1 MAAVINTN
9 MASLQA
15 QNQLSRTTASL
26 NNTIQQLS
34 SGLRVN
40 SAADDASGYSIS
52 KNMDSVIR
60 GSTVAIRNANDAI
73 SFSQTASGA
82 LESLSNLLGRMR
94 ELATQS
100 ANQANGVVNST
111 LLQTE
116 FASLKAEVTRTID
129 STKFNSVSTFG
140 ATTFNF
146 QIGSG
151 TSSSLDQVALTTT
164 ALSAAATLASGTTY
178 IIGAGNT
185 GVKLGAQLVKAA
197 EAAAAVSGA
206 TGLSVRAAVEAAALA
221 ITVHASDT
229 GTMTEAEKAALV
241 TEINSITAT
250 AATSNAATVLA
261 SVRGVYGNV
270 AADGTYTIS
279 AVTGGSIAAGTLK
292 SVALTSALGAEEAL
306 AGTASSNSTAAIT
319 QIDAAITAVNTEAAT
334 HGAFQNK
341 LGFVTDNLSSLIQTT
356 TAAKSRIVDTDFA
369 AQTAQLSKYQILQQ
383 AGTAMLAQANQMGSN
398 VLTLLK

>member
-1 MAAVINTN
+1 
-9 MASLQA
+9 
-15 QNQLSRTTASL
+15 L

-40 SAADDASGYSIS
+40 SAADDASGYAIS

-73 SFSQTASGA
+73 SFSQTATGA

-100 ANQANGVVNST
+100 ANASNGIVNSA

-116 FASLKAEVTRTID
+116 FASLKNEVVRTVS
-129 STKFNSVSTFG
+129 STKFNGVSPFA
-140 ATTFNF
+140 ATTMNF

-151 TSSSLDQVALTTT
+151 TTALVDQVGLTTT
-164 ALSAAATLASGTTY
+164 ALSAATALGTGTTY
-178 IIGAGNT
+178 IIGSGNS
-185 GVKLGAQLVKAA
+185 GVKIGAQLVNAA
-197 EAAAAVSGA
+197 TAAANLSGA
-206 TGLSVRAAVEAAALA
+206 TAASIQEALGITATALA
-221 ITVHASDT
+221 T
-229 GTMTEAEKAALV
+229 GGSSAAGLLTSADKAALV
-241 TEINSITAT
+241 SEIYSIDPTGDTATEYLAKINAVYGTVLGGIYTGPSAGAGDVEDGADLSALATEINTAT
-250 AATSNAATVLA
+250 ASATAQ
-261 SVRGVYGNV
+261 
-270 AADGTYTIS
+270 
-279 AVTGGSIAAGTLK
+279 
-292 SVALTSALGAEEAL
+292 E
-306 AGTASSNSTAAIT
+306 NSTAAII
-319 QIDAAITAVNTEAAT
+319 QIDLAITAINTEAAT

-341 LGFVTDNLSSLIQTT
+341 LGFVTSNLSSLIETT
-356 TAAKSRIVDTDFA
+356 SAARSRIMDTDFA

>member
-73 SFSQTASGA
+73 SFSQTATGA

-94 ELATQS
+94 ELAAQS
-100 ANQANGVVNST
+100 ANQANGITNSE

-116 FASLKAEVTRTID
+116 FASLKAEVTRTIN
-129 STKFNSVSTFG
+129 STKFNSVNTFA

-151 TSSSLDQVALTTT
+151 TSASLDQVSLTTT

-197 EAAAAVSGA
+197 ETAAAVSGA
-206 TGLSVRAAVEAAALA
+206 TGLSVRNAVEEAALA
-221 ITVHASDT
+221 ITVGATT
-229 GTMTEAEKAALV
+229 GTLTEAEKAALV
-241 TEINSITAT
+241 NEINSITAT

-270 AADGTYTIS
+270 ASDGTYTIS
-279 AVTGGSIAAGTLK
+279 AVTGGTIAAGTLK

-306 AGTASSNSTAAIT
+306 AGTASENSTAAIT
-319 QIDAAITAVNTEAAT
+319 QIDLAITAVNTEAAT

-341 LGFVTDNLSSLIQTT
+341 LGFVTSNLSSLIETT
-356 TAAKSRIVDTDFA
+356 SAAKSRIMDTDFA

>member
-40 SAADDASGYSIS
+40 SAADDASGYAIS

-73 SFSQTASGA
+73 SFSQTATGA
-82 LESLSNLLGRMR
+82 LDSLSNLLGRMR

-100 ANQANGVVNST
+100 ANQANGIINSE

-116 FASLKAEVTRTID
+116 FASLKAEVTRTIN

-151 TSSSLDQVALTTT
+151 TSSSLDQVSLTTT
-164 ALSAAATLASGTTY
+164 ALSAAATLAAGTAY

-185 GVKLGAQLVKAA
+185 GVKLGAQLVLAA

-206 TGLSVRAAVEAAALA
+206 TGLSVRNAVEEAALA

-229 GTMTEAEKAALV
+229 GTMTEAEKATLV
-241 TEINSITAT
+241 NEINSITAT

-270 AADGTYTIS
+270 AGDGTYTVS

-292 SVALTSALGAEEAL
+292 SAALTAALGATEAL

-356 TAAKSRIVDTDFA
+356 SAAKSRVVDTDFA

>member
-73 SFSQTASGA
+73 SFSQTATGA

-94 ELATQS
+94 ELAAQS
-100 ANQANGVVNST
+100 ANQANGITNSE

-116 FASLKAEVTRTID
+116 FASLKAEVTRTIN
-129 STKFNSVSTFG
+129 STKFNSVNTF
-140 ATTFNF
+140 AASTFNF

-151 TSSSLDQVALTTT
+151 TSASLDQVSLTTT
-164 ALSAAATLASGTTY
+164 ALSAAATLAAGTTY

-185 GVKLGAQLVKAA
+185 GVPLGKQLVLAA
-197 EAAAAVSGA
+197 EAAASVSGA
-206 TGLSVRAAVEAAALA
+206 TGLSVRNAVEEAALA

-229 GTMTEAEKAALV
+229 GTLTEAEKAALV
-241 TEINSITAT
+241 NEINSITAT
-250 AATSNAATVLA
+250 AATSNAATVLT

-270 AADGTYTIS
+270 ASDGTYTIS
-279 AVTGGSIAAGTLK
+279 AVTGGTIAAGTLK

-306 AGTASSNSTAAIT
+306 AGTASENSTAAIT
-319 QIDAAITAVNTEAAT
+319 QIDLAITAVNTEAAT

-341 LGFVTDNLSSLIQTT
+341 LGFVTSNLSSLIETT
-356 TAAKSRIVDTDFA
+356 SAAKSRIMDTDFA

>member
-40 SAADDASGYSIS
+40 SAADDASGYAIS

-73 SFSQTASGA
+73 SFSQTATGA
-82 LESLSNLLGRMR
+82 LDSLSNLLGRMR

-100 ANQANGVVNST
+100 ANQAGGIINSE

-116 FASLKAEVTRTID
+116 FASLKAEVTRTIN

-151 TSSSLDQVALTTT
+151 TSSSLDQVSLTTT
-164 ALSAAATLASGTTY
+164 ALSAAATLAAGTAY

-185 GVKLGAQLVKAA
+185 GVPLGKQLVLAA

-206 TGLSVRAAVEAAALA
+206 TGLSVRNAVEEAALA

-229 GTMTEAEKAALV
+229 GTMTEAEKATLV
-241 TEINSITAT
+241 NEINSITAT

-270 AADGTYTIS
+270 AGDGTYTVS

-292 SVALTSALGAEEAL
+292 SVALTASLGATEAL

-356 TAAKSRIVDTDFA
+356 SAAKSRVVDTDFA

>member
-52 KNMDSVIR
+52 KNMDSVIK

-73 SFSQTASGA
+73 SFSQTATGA

-100 ANQANGVVNST
+100 ANQANGITNSA